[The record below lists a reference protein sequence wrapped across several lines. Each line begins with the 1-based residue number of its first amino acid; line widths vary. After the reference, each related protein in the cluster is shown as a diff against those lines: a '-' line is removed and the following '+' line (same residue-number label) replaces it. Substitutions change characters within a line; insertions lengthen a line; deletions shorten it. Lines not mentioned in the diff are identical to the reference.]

1 MRKIV
6 PFVFLVLIQCTQAEE
21 PATLLDEYYS
31 AQEINDLRKL
41 SAFVEEQITKDCE
54 LSSQECI
61 GLYFISFKNTK
72 AAGPVELNID
82 KRRQREL
89 LESIDKNLFSDIWDF
104 CTDRQGT
111 EYLCANDKGKFARLL
126 KRISEGNS
134 QLKLYGE
141 AFFATSDFSP
151 SMTGTLLKYPESFN
165 FEYELEFILAAI
177 HLLTI
182 NITEEPYHKM

>member
-6 PFVFLVLIQCTQAEE
+6 PFLFLVLIQCTQAEE

-41 SAFVEEQITKDCE
+41 LAFVEEQITKDCE

-61 GLYFISFKNTK
+61 DLYFSSFKNTK
-72 AAGPVELNID
+72 AGSVELNID
-82 KRRQREL
+82 RRQQREL
-89 LESIDKNLFSDIWDF
+89 LEGIDKNLFNDIWGF

-111 EYLCANDKGKFARLL
+111 KYLCTNNRGKFARML
-126 KRISEGNS
+126 KRISEENS
-134 QLKLYGE
+134 RLKSYSE
-141 AFFATSDFSP
+141 AFFAASDFSP

-165 FEYELEFILAAI
+165 FEYEPEFILAAV

-182 NITEEPYHKM
+182 NLDEEPYYEM